1 MSVRSRSVDP
11 IYISVGTESKLYKSD
26 LINIKMIDLDHKF
39 ECGPTAKEMLTIIIK
54 NLCRE
59 CLVDSVCHVACTNYL
74 DSYRWMV
81 EWLNENE
88 HRRVSG
94 LEILDKLGEVI
105 GDLE

>member
-1 MSVRSRSVDP
+1 MSIRSTEVDP
-11 IYISVGTESKLYKSD
+11 IYISD
-26 LINIKMIDLDHKF
+26 LRKEDHPSLIRIKMIGLGHKF

-59 CLVDSVCHVACTNYL
+59 CLIDSVCHVACTNYL

-88 HRRVSG
+88 HRKVSG
-94 LEILDKLGEVI
+94 LEILDKLDEVI
-105 GDLE
+105 GDLEGV